1 MTQIPTTSYK
11 SSVGSPNHEYE
22 SMVRIWRRAR
32 AILNG
37 ELYAKE
43 HDRQLDIMGYTNL
56 LVPFSP
62 RMSPEQYRW
71 YVAEAELPGL
81 SAQYAKVIAGGLLRK
96 EPQLVLPDFAEKD
109 EALDWLRN
117 RFTEDGRPL
126 VAFLDEAI
134 WEELSTSR
142 GWVSVDYPAVE
153 NFDSLSKEQKD
164 NLAPYP
170 IIWKAEDVIN
180 WQIGVN
186 SNTNRPALT
195 RVVFRYIDQ
204 DFSESDYHPTLK
216 IIAADHYLDEAG
228 VYRVQKY
235 KRKGEAIISVTN
247 GDLKMSQLFSST
259 FFTEGEWEPEGEL
272 MTPLL
277 GGEPLTALPIFPLNS
292 QLSVSTPMLTPI
304 IDREIALYN
313 KVSRRNHLLYG
324 AATYTPVIF
333 SENLSEEDFLKI
345 VNSGLGSWIKLGA
358 NDKVDAFK
366 TPTDALADMDRAIE
380 ASVSEMARM
389 GIRMLAPES
398 ADSSGVAL
406 EIRNSSLTAQL
417 GVLNSKIS
425 TVMQEV
431 VKLMLRWKYGKDLDM
446 TGLEFKLSADFNPA
460 PLGSEW
466 ARLATEWYQARLI
479 PRSVWLSIAKHHDII
494 PSDYDDE
501 EGQTEIGQDT
511 LVQPQFDLQED
522 AGVQQWQQG

>member
-22 SMVRIWRRAR
+22 SMTRLWRRAR

-43 HDRQLDIMGYTNL
+43 HDRQLDVVNYTNL

-71 YVAEAELPGL
+71 YVSEAELPGL
-81 SAQYAKVIAGGLLRK
+81 SSQYAKVVAGGLLRK
-96 EPQLVLPDFAEKD
+96 EPQITLPDSAPE
-109 EALDWLRN
+109 EAMDWIRN
-117 RFTEDGRPL
+117 SFTEDGRPL

-134 WEELSTSR
+134 WEEISTSR
-142 GWVSVDYPAVE
+142 AWISVDYPAVE
-153 NFDSLSKEQKD
+153 NFDSLTPDEKAA
-164 NLAPYP
+164 LAPYP

-180 WQIGVN
+180 WQVGVN
-186 SNTNRPALT
+186 KETNRPALR
-195 RVVFRYIDQ
+195 RVVFRYVDQ
-204 DFSESDYHPTLK
+204 DHTESEYHPTLK
-216 IIAADHYLDEAG
+216 IVAIDHYLDDAG
-228 VYRVQKY
+228 IYRVQKY
-235 KRKGEAIISVTN
+235 KRKGEAIVQVTN
-247 GDLKMSQLFSST
+247 GTLQMSQLFNST
-259 FFTEGEWEPEGEL
+259 FFTEGEWEGEGEQ
-272 MTPLL
+272 MTPMLA
-277 GGEPLTALPIFPLNS
+277 GEPMKSLPIFPLNS
-292 QLSVSTPMLTPI
+292 QLSVTTPMLTPI
-304 IDREIALYN
+304 IDREVALYN

-333 SENLSEEDFLKI
+333 SDMTEEDFAKI
-345 VNSGLGSWIKLGA
+345 TNSGLGSWVKLGT
-358 NDKVDAFK
+358 NDKIDSFK
-366 TPTDALADMDRAIE
+366 TPTEALADMDRAIE
-380 ASVSEMARM
+380 AAVSEMARM
-389 GIRMLAPES
+389 GIRMLAPEAS
-398 ADSSGVAL
+398 GDTSGVAL

-425 TVMQEV
+425 TVMQEII
-431 VKLMLRWKYGKDLDM
+431 KLMLRWRYGKDLDM

-501 EGQTEIGQDT
+501 EGQVEIGQDT
-511 LVQPQFDLQED
+511 LVAPQFDLQEEE
-522 AGVQQWQQG
+522 GFQ

>member
-11 SSVGSPNHEYE
+11 TSVGSPNHEYE

-32 AILNG
+32 DILNG

-43 HDRQLDIMGYTNL
+43 HDRYLDIINYTNL

-62 RMSPEQYRW
+62 RMTAEQYKW

-96 EPQLVLPDFAEKD
+96 EPQLDLPDTVPE
-109 EALDWLRN
+109 EAMDWLRN

-126 VAFLDEAI
+126 VAFMDEAI

-142 GWVSVDYPAVE
+142 GWVSVDYPEVE
-153 NFDSLSKEQKD
+153 NSEGLSKEERDQ
-164 NLAPYP
+164 LAPYP
-170 IIWKAEDVIN
+170 VLWKAEDVIN
-180 WQIGVN
+180 YQVTIN
-186 SNTNRPALT
+186 PFSKRPALS
-195 RVVFRYIDQ
+195 RVIFRYIDH
-204 DFSESDYHPTLK
+204 DYNESPYHPTLK

-235 KRKGEAIISVTN
+235 RRKGEGLVEVTN
-247 GDLKMSQLFSST
+247 GTLAMSQIFNVN
-259 FFTEGEWEPEGEL
+259 FFTEGEWEPEGDEI
-272 MTPLL
+272 TPMMA
-277 GGEPLTALPIFPLNS
+277 GEVMKMLPIFPLNS
-292 QLSVSTPMLTPI
+292 QLAVGTTLLTPI

-324 AATYTPVIF
+324 AATYTPVVF
-333 SENLSEEDFLKI
+333 SDMSNEDFTK
-345 VNSGLGSWIKLGA
+345 VVSAGLGSWVKLGA
-358 NDKVDAFK
+358 NDKIDAFK
-366 TPTDALADMDRAIE
+366 TPTEALADMDRAIGATVE
-380 ASVSEMARM
+380 EMARM

-398 ADSSGVAL
+398 GDSSGVAL

-431 VKLMLRWKYGKDLDM
+431 IKLMLKWKYGKELDL

-479 PRSVWLSIAKHHDII
+479 PRSIWLSIAKHHDII
-494 PSDYDDE
+494 PSDYDDD

-511 LVQPQFDLQED
+511 LVQPQFDLKEEQ
-522 AGVQQWQQG
+522 GVV